1 MKSILVIYK
10 DGSGK
15 MIQIPCVSISVAK
28 GKADNLYKRGYL
40 NIKVVKAKEELI
52 YIPGDI

>member
-1 MKSILVIYK
+1 MSSILVIYK

-15 MIQIPCVSISVAK
+15 MIQIPCISISVAK
-28 GKADNLYKRGYL
+28 VKADNLYKRGYL

-52 YIPGDI
+52 YIPRDI

>member
-1 MKSILVIYK
+1 
-10 DGSGK
+10 
-15 MIQIPCVSISVAK
+15 MIQIPCISISVAK